1 MAEATPFVRPYDA
14 SRDFEH
20 GMHVYLSTIDPVLDW
35 EPARTIGS
43 HLWYKPYVALTPE
56 TCFVLDDGNGHIVG
70 YCIGT
75 ADTLS
80 FAQRWRE
87 EFAPSVDRTLVPPPD
102 VHVGGDDDAASL
114 MEKEDIRHFRKAV
127 YEADCSMLQ
136 PWPET
141 LRQYPA
147 HIHIDILKEYQRKGW
162 GTVLMKRFF
171 DKAREMGASGVHL
184 DMVQSNVKARAF
196 YQSIGFRLCQ
206 QVLDGGE
213 SGGPGVNGIVVT
225 LVKDL

>member
-1 MAEATPFVRPYDA
+1 M
-14 SRDFEH
+14 
-20 GMHVYLSTIDPVLDW
+20 
-35 EPARTIGS
+35 
-43 HLWYKPYVALTPE
+43 
-56 TCFVLDDGNGHIVG
+56 LDDGDGRVVG

-75 ADTLS
+75 VDTLS

-114 MEKEDIRHFRKAV
+114 MEKEDVRHFRKAV

-136 PWPET
+136 SWPET
-141 LRQYPA
+141 LQQYPA

-171 DKAREMGASGVHL
+171 DKARELGASGVHL

-196 YQSIGFRLCQ
+196 YESIGFRLCQ

-225 LVKDL
+225 LIKDL